1 MALLDN
7 KLPTTSQLTLK
18 NGLLKTNGALVSM
31 SVPTG
36 WSAHKSALTL
46 VPGFPPETIFVLKNG
61 EVQGVSIGL
70 YFSGIVDEE
79 IDGQIRKKDLF
90 DKSINLKAGT
100 PEARQLVVRGGAHAK
115 ETQMQDLLFAAGRH
129 IVDSDEKYCRAI
141 KSTDFNGLKSV
152 IFEFENDNAHAKT
165 VEYCIDV
172 LGTGRVVYILYYR
185 APIETFAKNM
195 DTAVSTFQSTVW
207 RKDFDPMIPLDVVL

>member
-7 KLPTTSQLTLK
+7 KNPTTKQVALK
-18 NGLLKTNGALVSM
+18 NGVLQTNGALVSIDFP
-31 SVPTG
+31 SG
-36 WSAHKSALTL
+36 WSASQSSKSNG
-46 VPGFPPETIFVLKNG
+46 PGFPPETIFVLKNG
-61 EVQGVSIGL
+61 EVPGVSIGL
-70 YFSGIVDEE
+70 YFSGIVDKE

-100 PEARQLVVRGGAHAK
+100 PEARQLVGRGGANAK

-172 LGTGRVVYILYYR
+172 LGTGRVIYILYYR
-185 APIETFAKNM
+185 APIETFAENM
-195 DTAVSTFQSTVW
+195 DTAVSTFRSTVW
-207 RKDFDPMIPLDVVL
+207 RKDFDPMIPLDVVE